1 MSCGPGSVR
10 TLTVRMAVKSSLTG
24 GSPRERL
31 RHVDL
36 EDHLE
41 CQCEASTGGEGRHA
55 TRDREED
62 VTCNCDE
69 MLMFCSCLGFL
80 AIIAS
85 IGVLARYYRHK
96 RSGVEDEKESQIAVQ
111 RKQLYQEN

>member
-1 MSCGPGSVR
+1 
-10 TLTVRMAVKSSLTG
+10 
-24 GSPRERL
+24 
-31 RHVDL
+31 
-36 EDHLE
+36 
-41 CQCEASTGGEGRHA
+41 
-55 TRDREED
+55 
-62 VTCNCDE
+62 

-80 AIIAS
+80 AIIVS

>member
-1 MSCGPGSVR
+1 MSCGAGSVR

-62 VTCNCDE
+62 VTCKCNE

-80 AIIAS
+80 AIIVS

-111 RKQLYQEN
+111 RKQFYQEN